1 MKGNTLRPE
10 TGSLAHLRHVGLFLV
25 WGPPSHGP
33 RSEVFARELGIDV
46 EFVYRTQRR
55 GLLISPFKY
64 GYQAA
69 KTISLLLRRQP
80 RVVFVQSPPS
90 FAVMFVAVYC
100 GLTGASFLVDAHSAA
115 MQSAYWTR
123 PRWLTALLA
132 RRAVATIV
140 TNQRFADIIHRSGGR
155 ALVIRD
161 IPTSFP
167 GTPRQ
172 RTGTDFNVLVV
183 NTFSADEPL
192 REVIAAARE
201 APEATFHVTGDMS
214 RASGRMAGNLPGNV
228 RFTGFLPAQAYYE
241 LMASS
246 DAVMCLTT
254 RDDTMQR
261 GACEALSMG
270 RPIITSDWPLL
281 RDYFRKGTVH
291 VDGSPIGIRDGVRAM
306 MRDHSR
312 YEAEI
317 ASLQVEQRR
326 EWARALGSLVR
337 LVDSSLARGADHGTM
352 GGG

>member
-1 MKGNTLRPE
+1 MTASEGVLTRPLE
-10 TGSLAHLRHVGLFLV
+10 RLGRDALFLV
-25 WGPPSHGP
+25 WGMPSQGP
-33 RSEVFARELGIDV
+33 RSRVFAKELGI
-46 EFVYRTQRR
+46 EAAFVHSTKWR
-55 GLLISPFKY
+55 GPVTAPFRY
-64 GYQAA
+64 ASQAV
-69 KTISLLLRRQP
+69 KTLLLLSRRRP

-90 FAVMFVAVYC
+90 FAVMFVALYC

-115 MQSAYWTR
+115 MQSPYWTR
-123 PRWLTALLA
+123 PRWLHALLA

-140 TNQRFADIIHRSGGR
+140 TNERFADIIHGSGGR

-167 GTPRQ
+167 GGRRRP
-172 RTGTDFNVLVV
+172 TGADFNLLVV

-192 REVIAAARE
+192 REVVAAARE
-201 APEATFHVTGDMS
+201 VPEATFHVTGDLK
-214 RASGRMAGNLPGNV
+214 RGRGRIPPDRPGNV
-228 RFTGFLPAQAYYE
+228 RFTGFLPTEAYYE

-270 RPIITSDWPLL
+270 RPIITSDWLLL

-291 VDGSPIGIRDGVRAM
+291 VDNGAIGIRDGVRAM

-317 ASLQVEQRR
+317 TSLQGEQRR
-326 EWARALGSLVR
+326 EWASVLGSLVR
-337 LVDSSLARGADHGTM
+337 LVDSSLTRGADHRARGV
-352 GGG
+352 G